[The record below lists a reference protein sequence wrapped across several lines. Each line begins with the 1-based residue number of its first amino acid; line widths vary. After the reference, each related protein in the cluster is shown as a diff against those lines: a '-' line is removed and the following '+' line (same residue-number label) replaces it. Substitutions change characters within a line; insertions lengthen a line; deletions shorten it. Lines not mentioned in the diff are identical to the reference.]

1 MDIGEV
7 LISAWKTIWKHKVLW
22 LVGILASFGSSGG
35 GNSGSSSSYRY
46 SNGEYSGQFNQFQ
59 RMIESVP
66 GWVWILLIIALVLL
80 LVAFAVIGTIGRI
93 SLIKGVNDVEE
104 GAEKLH
110 FFPLLKSS
118 LRYFWRFFLHG
129 LLVFVVIVIIMLVIM
144 VPMILLGV
152 MTKGIGALLLIPILC
167 CLVPVFIVL
176 GLYLTQCQVSM
187 VVEDL
192 GVMDGFKRG
201 WEVTQK
207 SPGWILLTGLILG
220 TIDVVISL
228 VASIPV
234 FILVLPP
241 LIAIAT
247 RTEGVIIGSLAMV
260 AVLFCLYLPVL
271 LLVTGIL
278 ESYILAGWTIAFR
291 RLTGRAS
298 KAGMPGGATP
308 AVPPSFSPLDA
319 MTYESPAP
327 AAPAVEPP
335 PFDDN
340 PQV

>member
-7 LISAWKTIWKHKVLW
+7 LVSAWKTIWKHKVLW
-22 LVGILASFGSSGG
+22 LVGILASFGRGGGG
-35 GNSGSSSSYRY
+35 GNGGSSSYQY

-80 LVAFAVIGTIGRI
+80 LVAFAVIGLIGRI

-110 FFPLLKSS
+110 FFSLLKSS
-118 LRYFWRFFLHG
+118 LRYFWRFFLQG
-129 LLVFVVIVIIMLVIM
+129 LLVLVVILVLMAAIF
-144 VPMILLGV
+144 VPLIFLGV
-152 MTKGIGALLLIPILC
+152 ITMGIGLLLLIPVMC
-167 CLVPVFIVL
+167 CLMPLFIVL
-176 GLYLTQCQVSM
+176 GLYLQQCQTAM
-187 VVEDL
+187 VVEDVGL
-192 GVMDGFKRG
+192 MDGFRRG
-201 WEVTQK
+201 WEVTK
-207 SPGWILLTGLILG
+207 KNPGWILLTGLILG

-228 VASIPV
+228 VVSLPII
-234 FILVLPP
+234 ILVLPP
-241 LIAIAT
+241 ILAVAS
-247 RTEGVIIGSLAMV
+247 RQQELVYGSLAV
-260 AVLFCLYLPVL
+260 VGLLCCLYLPVL
-271 LLVTGIL
+271 LLVSGIL
-278 ESYILAGWTIAFR
+278 EAYTAAGWTIAFR

-298 KAGMPGGATP
+298 KAGMPAGATP
-308 AVPPSFSPLDA
+308 AVPPSFTPLDA